1 MAEKNWYDNLDD
13 AVDVNTSTEP
23 ERTRSIGDFAI
34 DTGRSFAQGLSFA
47 QADELEALARA
58 LYGKFAEGQ
67 DFNTAYDEILKSVRK
82 DIKEFRED
90 FPEVAYPAEIA
101 GNIPSAIGAG
111 ARLANLGVK
120 GLKNIATQGGLY
132 GFGASEGDPV
142 ERLPD
147 TAVSTAISTGLGK
160 VLPPVTE
167 KAKELIKQ
175 EIPLT
180 IGQSVGGGLRKI
192 EEGIK
197 SIPFLGDPI
206 VGAEIRATQGFNK
219 ATFRKVLEPLEKY
232 GVNLK
237 KQLKGKTTGNELYK
251 TAENII
257 SNGYE
262 KLKPKLKFPTRV
274 ELQSIYDDVILKQA
288 DTMPKSVNN
297 QFLQD
302 MDNIVYNN
310 FSPDGSLS
318 GEGFKKIQS
327 GLRQQ
332 IKGYLGS
339 GDQVTRNYAN
349 SYNAVL
355 DALTDTLVKNNP
367 KYAPQLNDLDFSFK
381 MLNIVGK
388 AVEKGGTKQGTFTP
402 NQLMQASRMAD
413 VGKNKKSFRKGE
425 ALMQDL
431 ATEGQALNLT
441 LPDSGTATRQ
451 LLTGGLLN
459 LGGAGAGI
467 DPLMTG
473 LTTGGLIS
481 GYSRFGVP
489 TVRDYI
495 YGMGVPS
502 ARNVTSGLLSS
513 NVTPEMNIGR

>member
-1 MAEKNWYDNLDD
+1 MAEKKWYEKLDD
-13 AVDVNTSTEP
+13 AVDVDTTEP
-23 ERTRSIGDFAI
+23 ERTRSIGEFAR
-34 DTGRSFAQGLSFA
+34 DTGRSFLQGLTFA

-67 DFNTAYDEILKSVRK
+67 DFNTAYDDILKSVRK

-90 FPEVAYPAEIA
+90 EPFVAYPTEIA

-111 ARLANLGVK
+111 ARLANLGIK

-142 ERLPD
+142 ERLPE
-147 TAVSTAISTGLGK
+147 TAVSAGISSALGK

-175 EIPLT
+175 GVPLT
-180 IGQSVGGGLRKI
+180 VGQSVGGGLRKI

-257 SNGYE
+257 NNGYE
-262 KLKPKLKFPTRV
+262 KLKPKLKFPTRA
-274 ELQSIYDDVILKQA
+274 ELQSVYDDVILKQA

-302 MDNIVYNN
+302 MDNIVYAN

-425 ALMQDL
+425 ALMQDM
-431 ATEGQALNLT
+431 ANEGQNLNLT

-451 LLTGGLLN
+451 LVTGGLLN

-467 DPLMTG
+467 DPLTTG
-473 LTTGGLIS
+473 LVTGGLIS
-481 GYSRFGVP
+481 GYSRLGVP
-489 TVRDYI
+489 IVREGI
-495 YGMGVPS
+495 YGAGVPS
-502 ARNVTSGLLSS
+502 ARNITSGLLG
-513 NVTPEMNIGR
+513 NEFAPDINRR

>member
-1 MAEKNWYDNLDD
+1 MAEKKWYEKLDD
-13 AVDVNTSTEP
+13 AVDVDTTEP
-23 ERTRSIGDFAI
+23 ERTRSIGEFAR
-34 DTGRSFAQGLSFA
+34 DTGRSFLQGLTFA

-67 DFNTAYDEILKSVRK
+67 DFNTAYDDILKSVRK

-90 FPEVAYPAEIA
+90 EPFVAYPTEIA

-111 ARLANLGVK
+111 ARLANLGIK

-142 ERLPD
+142 ERLPE
-147 TAVSTAISTGLGK
+147 TAVSAGISSALGK

-175 EIPLT
+175 GVPLT
-180 IGQSVGGGLRKI
+180 VGQSVGGGLRKI

-327 GLRQQ
+327 GLREQ
-332 IKGYLGS
+332 IRGYISS
-339 GDQVTRNYAN
+339 GDQVTRNYAD
-349 SYNAVL
+349 SYDKVL
-355 DALTDTLVKNNP
+355 EALTDTLVKNNP

-425 ALMQDL
+425 ALMQDM
-431 ATEGQALNLT
+431 ANEGQNLNLT

-451 LLTGGLLN
+451 LVTGGLLN

-467 DPLMTG
+467 DPLTTG
-473 LTTGGLIS
+473 LVTGGLIS
-481 GYSRFGVP
+481 GYSRLGVP
-489 TVRDYI
+489 IVREGI
-495 YGMGVPS
+495 YGAGVPS
-502 ARNVTSGLLSS
+502 ARNITSGLLG
-513 NVTPEMNIGR
+513 NEFAPDINRR

>member
-1 MAEKNWYDNLDD
+1 MAEKKWYEKLDD
-13 AVDVNTSTEP
+13 AVDVNTTEP
-23 ERTRSIGDFAI
+23 ERTRSIGEFAR
-34 DTGRSFAQGLSFA
+34 DTGRSFFQGLTFA

-67 DFNTAYDEILKSVRK
+67 DFNTAYNDILKSVRK

-90 FPEVAYPAEIA
+90 EPFVAYPTEIA

-142 ERLPD
+142 ERLPE
-147 TAVSTAISTGLGK
+147 TAVSAGISGTLGK

-175 EIPLT
+175 GVPLT
-180 IGQSVGGGLRKI
+180 VGQSVGGGLRKI

-257 SNGYE
+257 NNGYE
-262 KLKPKLKFPTRV
+262 KLKPKLKFPNRD

-302 MDNIVYNN
+302 MDNIVYAN

-318 GEGFKKIQS
+318 GDGFKKIES

-332 IKGYLGS
+332 INSYLGS
-339 GDQVTRNYAN
+339 SDQVTRNYAN
-349 SYNAVL
+349 SYDAVL
-355 DALTDTLVKNNP
+355 DALSDTLIKNNP
-367 KYAPQLNDLDFSFK
+367 KYAPQLKDLDFSFK
-381 MLNIVGK
+381 MLNIVGR
-388 AVEKGGTKQGTFTP
+388 AVEKGGSKQGTFTP

-413 VGKNKKSFRKGE
+413 VGRNKKSFRKGE

-431 ATEGQALNLT
+431 ANEGQALNLT

>member
-1 MAEKNWYDNLDD
+1 MAEKKWYEKLDD
-13 AVDVNTSTEP
+13 AVDVDTTEP
-23 ERTRSIGDFAI
+23 ERTRSVGDFAI
-34 DTGRSFAQGLSFA
+34 DTGRSFAQGLTFA

-90 FPEVAYPAEIA
+90 EPFVAYPAEIA

-160 VLPPVTE
+160 ALPPVTE

-175 EIPLT
+175 GVPLT
-180 IGQSVGGGLRKI
+180 LGQSVGGGIRKL

-251 TAENII
+251 TAEDII

-262 KLKPKLKFPTRV
+262 KLKPKLQFPNRD

-302 MDNIVYNN
+302 MDNIVYKN

-318 GEGFKKIQS
+318 GDDFKKIQS
-327 GLRQQ
+327 GLREQ
-332 IKGYLGS
+332 IRGYISS

-349 SYNAVL
+349 SYNKVL
-355 DALTDTLVKNNP
+355 EALTDTLVKNNP

-431 ATEGQALNLT
+431 ANEGQALNLT

>member
-1 MAEKNWYDNLDD
+1 MAEKKWYEKLDD
-13 AVDVNTSTEP
+13 AVEVDSTDTA
-23 ERTRSIGDFAI
+23 RTRTTGEFAR
-34 DTGRSFAQGLSFA
+34 DTGRSFLQGLSFA
-47 QADELEALARA
+47 QADEIEALARA

-67 DFNTAYDEILKSVRK
+67 DFNTAYGEILKSVRK

-90 FPEVAYPAEIA
+90 EPFVAYPAEIA

-111 ARLANLGVK
+111 ARLAGMGIK
-120 GLKNIATQGGLY
+120 GLKNIATQSGLY
-132 GFGASEGDPV
+132 GFGASEGKDPV
-142 ERLPD
+142 DRLPD
-147 TAVSTAISTGLGK
+147 TALSTAIGTGLGK

-175 EIPLT
+175 GVPLT
-180 IGQSVGGGLRKI
+180 LGQSVGGGIRKL

-219 ATFRKVLEPLEKY
+219 ATFRKVLEPLQKY

-274 ELQSIYDDVILKQA
+274 ELQSVYDDVILRQA

-327 GLRQQ
+327 GLREQ
-332 IKGYLGS
+332 IKGYISS

-349 SYNAVL
+349 SYNKVL
-355 DALTDTLVKNNP
+355 EALTDTLVKNNP

-402 NQLMQASRMAD
+402 NQLMGASRMAD

-425 ALMQDL
+425 ALMQGM
-431 ATEGQALNLT
+431 ANEGQNLNLT

-467 DPLMTG
+467 DPFTTG
-473 LTTGGLIS
+473 MVTGGLIG
-481 GYSRFGVP
+481 GYSRAGVP
-489 TVRDYI
+489 VVRDLI
-495 YGMGVPS
+495 YGAGVPS
-502 ARNVTSGLLSS
+502 ARNITSGLLG
-513 NVTPEMNIGR
+513 NEYAPDINMRR

>member
-1 MAEKNWYDNLDD
+1 MSENWYNKLKDAEKVTQSAPTQRN
-13 AVDVNTSTEP
+13 
-23 ERTRSIGDFAI
+23 RTVGEFAK
-34 DTGRSFAQGLSFA
+34 DTGRSFLQGLTFA
-47 QADELEALARA
+47 QADEIEALARA

-67 DFNTAYDEILKSVRK
+67 DFNTAYDEILKSVRT
-82 DIKEFRED
+82 DIQEFRDD

-111 ARLANLGVK
+111 ARLAGMGIK
-120 GLKNIATQGGLY
+120 GLKNIATQSGLY
-132 GFGASEGDPV
+132 GFGASEGKDPV
-142 ERLPD
+142 DRLPD
-147 TAVSTAISTGLGK
+147 TALSTAIGTGLGK

-175 EIPLT
+175 GVPLT
-180 IGQSVGGGLRKI
+180 LGQSVGGGIRKL

-219 ATFRKVLEPLEKY
+219 ATFSKILEPLKKY
-232 GVNLK
+232 GVDPK
-237 KQLKGKTTGNELYK
+237 KQLAGKKTGNELYK

-274 ELQSIYDDVILKQA
+274 ELQSVYDDVILRQA

-302 MDNIVYNN
+302 MDNIVYKN

-327 GLRQQ
+327 GLREQ
-332 IKGYLGS
+332 IKGYISS

-349 SYNAVL
+349 SYNKVL

-402 NQLMQASRMAD
+402 NQLMGASRMAD

-425 ALMQDL
+425 ALMQGM
-431 ATEGQALNLT
+431 ANEGQNLNLT

-467 DPLMTG
+467 DPFTTG
-473 LTTGGLIS
+473 MVTGGLIG
-481 GYSRFGVP
+481 GYSRAGVP
-489 TVRDYI
+489 VVRDLI
-495 YGMGVPS
+495 YGAGVPS
-502 ARNVTSGLLSS
+502 ARNITSGLLG
-513 NVTPEMNIGR
+513 NEFAPDINRR

>member
-1 MAEKNWYDNLDD
+1 MAEKKWYEKLDD
-13 AVDVNTSTEP
+13 AVDVDTTEP
-23 ERTRSIGDFAI
+23 ERTRSIGEFAR
-34 DTGRSFAQGLSFA
+34 DTGRSFLQGLTFA

-67 DFNTAYDEILKSVRK
+67 DFNTAYDDILKSVRK
-82 DIKEFRED
+82 DITEFRED
-90 FPEVAYPAEIA
+90 FPEVAYPTEIA

-111 ARLANLGVK
+111 ARLANLGIK
-120 GLKNIATQGGLY
+120 RLKNIATQGGLY

-142 ERLPD
+142 ERLPE
-147 TAVSTAISTGLGK
+147 TAVSAGISGTLGK

-175 EIPLT
+175 GVPLT
-180 IGQSVGGGLRKI
+180 VGQSVGGGLRKI

-219 ATFRKVLEPLEKY
+219 ATFSKVLEPLEKY

-237 KQLKGKTTGNELYK
+237 KQLEGKTTGNELYK

-257 SNGYE
+257 NNGYE
-262 KLKPKLKFPTRV
+262 KLKPKLKFPNRD

-302 MDNIVYNN
+302 MDNIVYAN

-318 GEGFKKIQS
+318 GDGFKKIES

-332 IKGYLGS
+332 INSYLGS
-339 GDQVTRNYAN
+339 SDQVTRNYAN
-349 SYNAVL
+349 SYDAVL
-355 DALTDTLVKNNP
+355 DALSDTLIKNNP
-367 KYAPQLNDLDFSFK
+367 KYAPQLKDLDFSFK
-381 MLNIVGK
+381 MLNIVGR
-388 AVEKGGTKQGTFTP
+388 AVEKGGSKQGTFTP

-413 VGKNKKSFRKGE
+413 VGRNKKSFRKGE

-431 ATEGQALNLT
+431 ANEGQALNLT

-459 LGGAGAGI
+459 IGGAGAGI
-467 DPLMTG
+467 NPLATG

>member
-1 MAEKNWYDNLDD
+1 MAEKKWYEKLDD
-13 AVDVNTSTEP
+13 AVDVDTTEP
-23 ERTRSIGDFAI
+23 ERTRSIGEFAR
-34 DTGRSFAQGLSFA
+34 DTGRSFLQGLTFA

-67 DFNTAYDEILKSVRK
+67 DFNTAYDDILKSVRK

-90 FPEVAYPAEIA
+90 EPFVVYPTEIA

-111 ARLANLGVK
+111 ARLANLGIK

-142 ERLPD
+142 ERLPE
-147 TAVSTAISTGLGK
+147 TAVSAGISGTLGK

-175 EIPLT
+175 GVPLT
-180 IGQSVGGGLRKI
+180 VGQSVGGGLRKI

-237 KQLKGKTTGNELYK
+237 KQLEGKTTGNELYK

-257 SNGYE
+257 NNGYE
-262 KLKPKLKFPTRV
+262 KLKPKLKFPNRD

-302 MDNIVYNN
+302 MDNIVYAN

-318 GEGFKKIQS
+318 GDGFKKIES

-332 IKGYLGS
+332 INSYLGS
-339 GDQVTRNYAN
+339 SDQVTRNYAN
-349 SYNAVL
+349 SYDAVL
-355 DALTDTLVKNNP
+355 DALSDTLIKNNP
-367 KYAPQLNDLDFSFK
+367 KYAPQLKDLDFSFK
-381 MLNIVGK
+381 MLNIVGR
-388 AVEKGGTKQGTFTP
+388 AVEKGGSKQGTFTP

-413 VGKNKKSFRKGE
+413 VGRNKKSFRKGE

-431 ATEGQALNLT
+431 ANEGQALNLT

-459 LGGAGAGI
+459 IGGAGAGI
-467 DPLMTG
+467 NPLATG

>member
-13 AVDVNTSTEP
+13 AIAVESTEP
-23 ERTRSIGDFAI
+23 KRERSVGDFAI
-34 DTGRSFAQGLSFA
+34 DTGRSFFQGLTMA
-47 QADELEALARA
+47 QADEAEALARA
-58 LYGKFAEGQ
+58 LYLKFAEGK
-67 DFNTAYDEILKSVRK
+67 DFNTAYDEILKNVRK
-82 DIKEFRED
+82 DIDEFRED
-90 FPEVAYPAEIA
+90 EPFVAYPAEIA
-101 GNIPSAIGAG
+101 GNIPTAMATG
-111 ARLANLGVK
+111 ARLAGMGIK

-132 GFGASEGDPV
+132 GFGASEGNPI

-160 VLPPVTE
+160 ALPPVTE

-175 EIPLT
+175 GIPLT
-180 IGQSVGGGLRKI
+180 IGQSVGGGIRKL

-262 KLKPKLKFPTRV
+262 KLKPNLKFPNRD
-274 ELQSIYDDVILKQA
+274 ELQSVYDDVILKQA
-288 DTMPKSVNN
+288 DLMPKSVNN

-302 MDNIVYNN
+302 MDNIVYAN

-318 GEGFKKIQS
+318 GDGFKKIQS
-327 GLRQQ
+327 GLREEIRGFMSSDNQT
-332 IKGYLGS
+332 
-339 GDQVTRNYAN
+339 TRKYAN
-349 SYNAVL
+349 SYNKVL
-355 DALTDTLVKNNP
+355 EALTDTLVKNNP

-388 AVEKGGTKQGTFTP
+388 AVEKGGNRQGTFTP
-402 NQLMQASRMAD
+402 NQLMQASRMSD

-425 ALMQDL
+425 ALMQDM
-431 ATEGQALNLT
+431 ANDGQSLNLT
-441 LPDSGTATRQ
+441 LPDSGTASRQ
-451 LLTGGLLN
+451 LITGGLLN
-459 LGGAGAGI
+459 AGGAGVGV
-467 DPLMTG
+467 DPFTTG
-473 LTTGGLIS
+473 MVTGGLIG
-481 GYSRFGVP
+481 GYSKL
-489 TVRDYI
+489 
-495 YGMGVPS
+495 GVPS
-502 ARNVTSGLLSS
+502 VRTLYDKGVPAMRNVLTG
-513 NVTPEMNIGR
+513 NIVDNFTPDFGMNRR

>member
-1 MAEKNWYDNLDD
+1 MSENWYDNLKDSEKVTQS
-13 AVDVNTSTEP
+13 APTQQN
-23 ERTRSIGDFAI
+23 RTTGEFARDFTRA
-34 DTGRSFAQGLSFA
+34 TVQGLSMA
-47 QADELEALARA
+47 QGDEIEALAKS
-58 LYGKFAEGQ
+58 LYAKFAEGK
-67 DFNTAYDEILKSVRK
+67 DFNTAYDETLKTIRK
-82 DIKEFRED
+82 EINKFRED

-101 GNIPSAIGAG
+101 GNIPTAMFTG
-111 ARLANLGVK
+111 ARLAGMGVK

-147 TAVSTAISTGLGK
+147 TALSTAISTGLGK
-160 VLPPVTE
+160 ALPPVTE

-175 EIPLT
+175 GVPLT
-180 IGQSVGGGLRKI
+180 LGQSVGGGIRKL

-219 ATFRKVLEPLEKY
+219 ATFSKVLEPLKKY
-232 GVNLK
+232 GVDPK
-237 KQLKGKTTGNELYK
+237 KQLAGKKTGNELYK

-262 KLKPKLKFPTRV
+262 KLKPKLKFPTRD
-274 ELQSIYDDVILKQA
+274 ELQSVYDDVILRQA

-302 MDNIVYNN
+302 MDNIVYKN

-327 GLRQQ
+327 GLREQ
-332 IKGYLGS
+332 IKGYISS
-339 GDQVTRNYAN
+339 GDQVTRNYAD
-349 SYNAVL
+349 SYDKVL
-355 DALTDTLVKNNP
+355 EALTDTLVKNNP

-388 AVEKGGTKQGTFTP
+388 AVEKGGTRQGTFTP
-402 NQLMQASRMAD
+402 NQLMGASRMAD

-425 ALMQDL
+425 ALMQGM
-431 ATEGQALNLT
+431 ANEGQNLNLT

-451 LLTGGLLN
+451 LVTGGLLN

-467 DPLMTG
+467 DPLTTG
-473 LTTGGLIS
+473 LVTGGLIS
-481 GYSRFGVP
+481 GYSRLGVP
-489 TVRDYI
+489 IVREGI
-495 YGMGVPS
+495 YGAGVPS
-502 ARNVTSGLLSS
+502 ARNITSGLLG
-513 NVTPEMNIGR
+513 NEFAPDINRR

>member
-1 MAEKNWYDNLDD
+1 MAEKKWYEKLDD
-13 AVDVNTSTEP
+13 AVDVDTTEP
-23 ERTRSIGDFAI
+23 ERTRSIGEFAR
-34 DTGRSFAQGLSFA
+34 DTGRSFLQGLTFA

-58 LYGKFAEGQ
+58 LYGRFAEGQ
-67 DFNTAYDEILKSVRK
+67 DFNTAYDDILKSVRK

-90 FPEVAYPAEIA
+90 EPFVAYPTEIA

-111 ARLANLGVK
+111 ARLANLGIK

-142 ERLPD
+142 ERLPE
-147 TAVSTAISTGLGK
+147 TAVSAGISGTLGK

-175 EIPLT
+175 GVPLT
-180 IGQSVGGGLRKI
+180 VGQSVGGGLRKI

-257 SNGYE
+257 NNGYE
-262 KLKPKLKFPTRV
+262 KLKPKLKFPTRA
-274 ELQSIYDDVILKQA
+274 ELQSVYDDVILKQA

-302 MDNIVYNN
+302 MDNIVYAN

-413 VGKNKKSFRKGE
+413 VGKKKKSFRKGE

-459 LGGAGAGI
+459 IGGAGAGI
-467 DPLMTG
+467 NPLATG

-495 YGMGVPS
+495 YGMAVPS

>member
-1 MAEKNWYDNLDD
+1 MAEKKWYEKLDD
-13 AVDVNTSTEP
+13 AVDVDTTEP
-23 ERTRSIGDFAI
+23 ERTRSIGEFAR
-34 DTGRSFAQGLSFA
+34 DTGRSFLQGLTFA

-67 DFNTAYDEILKSVRK
+67 DFNTAYDDILKSVRK

-90 FPEVAYPAEIA
+90 EPFVAYPTEIA

-111 ARLANLGVK
+111 ARLANLGIK

-142 ERLPD
+142 ERLPE
-147 TAVSTAISTGLGK
+147 TAVSAGISGTLGK

-175 EIPLT
+175 GVPLT
-180 IGQSVGGGLRKI
+180 VGQSVGGGLRKI

-219 ATFRKVLEPLEKY
+219 ATFSKVLEPLEKY

-413 VGKNKKSFRKGE
+413 VGKNKKSFSKGE
-425 ALMQDL
+425 ALMQDM
-431 ATEGQALNLT
+431 ANEGQNLNLT

-451 LLTGGLLN
+451 LVTGGLLN

-467 DPLMTG
+467 DPLTTG
-473 LTTGGLIS
+473 LVTGGLIS
-481 GYSRFGVP
+481 GYSRLGVP
-489 TVRDYI
+489 IVREGI
-495 YGMGVPS
+495 YGAGVPS
-502 ARNVTSGLLSS
+502 ARNITSGLLG
-513 NVTPEMNIGR
+513 NEFAPDINRR

>member
-1 MAEKNWYDNLDD
+1 M
-13 AVDVNTSTEP
+13 
-23 ERTRSIGDFAI
+23 
-34 DTGRSFAQGLSFA
+34 
-47 QADELEALARA
+47 
-58 LYGKFAEGQ
+58 
-67 DFNTAYDEILKSVRK
+67 
-82 DIKEFRED
+82 
-90 FPEVAYPAEIA
+90 
-101 GNIPSAIGAG
+101 
-111 ARLANLGVK
+111 
-120 GLKNIATQGGLY
+120 Y

-388 AVEKGGTKQGTFTP
+388 AIEKGGTKQGTFTP

-431 ATEGQALNLT
+431 ANEGQALNLT

-451 LLTGGLLN
+451 ILTGGLLN

>member
-1 MAEKNWYDNLDD
+1 MAEKNWYDNLDN
-13 AVDVNTSTEP
+13 AVDVDTTDP
-23 ERTRSIGDFAI
+23 ERTRSIGEFAR
-34 DTGRSFAQGLSFA
+34 DTGRSFLQGLTFA

-67 DFNTAYDEILKSVRK
+67 DFNTAYDDILKSVRK
-82 DIKEFRED
+82 NIKEFRED
-90 FPEVAYPAEIA
+90 EPFVAYPTEIA

-111 ARLANLGVK
+111 ARLANLGIK

-142 ERLPD
+142 ERLPE
-147 TAVSTAISTGLGK
+147 TAVSAGISSALGK

-175 EIPLT
+175 EVPLT

-237 KQLKGKTTGNELYK
+237 KQLAGKTTGNELYK

-262 KLKPKLKFPTRV
+262 KLKPKLKFPNRD

-302 MDNIVYNN
+302 MDNIVYAN

-318 GEGFKKIQS
+318 GDGFKKIES

-332 IKGYLGS
+332 INSYLGS
-339 GDQVTRNYAN
+339 SDQVTRNYAN
-349 SYNAVL
+349 SYDAVL
-355 DALTDTLVKNNP
+355 DALSDTLIKNNP
-367 KYAPQLNDLDFSFK
+367 KYAPQLKDLDFSFK
-381 MLNIVGK
+381 MLNIVGR
-388 AVEKGGTKQGTFTP
+388 AVEKGGSKQGTFTP

-413 VGKNKKSFRKGE
+413 VGRNKKSFRKGE

-431 ATEGQALNLT
+431 ANEGQALNLT

-459 LGGAGAGI
+459 IGGAGAGI
-467 DPLMTG
+467 NPLATG